1 MLKRDFI
8 RNAIF
13 IVIALVAILLL
24 RSFVFS
30 TIRVHEPSSNAYIA
44 NNDILLFNQN
54 RRPARKDLVVYEVD
68 GTRYIGR
75 VIATPGQ
82 SVTFMDDIL
91 YLNNQATSEP
101 YLDQVKSRFLSKASQ
116 GTLYT
121 EDFSIATLTHNKTD
135 KIPKDTYLILNDNR
149 KSSKDSRTLGL
160 ISRKNIKGIVA
171 FRVWPL
177 EKFGFLRIQ

>member
-8 RNAIF
+8 RNAIL
-13 IVIALVAILLL
+13 IVIALVVFLLL

-44 NNDILLFNQN
+44 KNDILLFNQN
-54 RRPARKDLVVYEVD
+54 RTPVRKDLVVYEVN

-91 YLNNQATSEP
+91 YINNQPIAEP
-101 YLDQVKSRFLSKASQ
+101 YLDNIKSHFLSKATQ

-121 EDFSIATLTHNKTD
+121 EDFSIATLTKNKEEN
-135 KIPKDTYLILNDNR
+135 IPKGSYLILNDNR

-160 ISRKNIKGIVA
+160 ISSKNIKGIVA

-177 EKFGFLRIQ
+177 EKFGFLQTQ